1 MMIPVYRTRD
11 EEDRKKVWDYTKDL
25 HEKKTKP
32 VAVMIYAPEED
43 VKKWQAAADACGWP
57 LQLYITSLINGYCRY
72 LEEGA
77 KEGNDF
83 DGIGAYVPFT

>member
-1 MMIPVYRTRD
+1 MMIPVYRPND
-11 EEDRKKVWDYTKDL
+11 EEDRKKVLDYTKELDRTG
-25 HEKKTKP
+25 KKP
-32 VAVMIYAPEED
+32 MAVTVYAAEGY
-43 VKKWQAAADACGWP
+43 VKKWQAAADECGWP
-57 LQLYITSLINGYCRY
+57 LQLYITSLMNGYCRY